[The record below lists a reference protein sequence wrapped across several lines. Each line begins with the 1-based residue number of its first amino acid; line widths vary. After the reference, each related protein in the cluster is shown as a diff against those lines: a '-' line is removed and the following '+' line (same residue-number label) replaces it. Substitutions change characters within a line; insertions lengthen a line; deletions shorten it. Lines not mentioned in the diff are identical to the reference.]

1 MVEYGRLMR
10 RYSIMGV
17 ASLVIAALW
26 FAAASVSYAQT
37 QTPTPALT
45 PENSSPAAA
54 AQRQAVQP
62 LNNAPIWREVRSGT
76 PQVTTVRGRETNIL
90 IQPEGETWRALRVP
104 VVFWGGMLFALS
116 ILGLAVFYLIR
127 GPLDVPAN
135 EKRGGRLIERFA
147 PMDRYAHWLL
157 AITWVTLAITGL
169 ILSLGKSVL
178 LPLIGYT
185 LFSWL
190 AILAKNLH
198 NFVGPVLIVAV
209 PFLFIRFIR
218 DNGVGIDD
226 VKWFLN
232 LKSYFQGHEHPS
244 GRFNAGEK
252 VVFWFVL
259 VIFSTILIVSGLV
272 LVFPNFDQTRS
283 TMQVANVVHMVA
295 SYIAIALALVH
306 IYLGT
311 IGMVDAYRAMRYG
324 YVDESWAKHHHLR
337 WYEDVAAGRA
347 RQKFVDPNA
356 VPPPAT
362 QPRTRPA

>member
-10 RYSIMGV
+10 RYSIVRV
-17 ASLVIAALW
+17 ASLVVAALW

-37 QTPTPALT
+37 QTPTPAPT
-45 PENSSPAAA
+45 PENSSPAAE
-54 AQRQAVQP
+54 AQRQTSQP

-90 IQPEGETWRALRVP
+90 IQPQGETWRALRVP
-104 VVFWGGMLFALS
+104 VVCWGGMPTALA

-127 GPLDVPAN
+127 GPLDVPPE
-135 EKRGGRLIERFA
+135 EKRDGRLIERFA
-147 PMDRYAHWLL
+147 PMDRYAHWLM

-198 NFVGPVLIVAV
+198 NFVGPILIVAI
-209 PFLFIRFIR
+209 PFLFVRFIR
-218 DNGVGIDD
+218 DNGIGADA

-232 LKSYFQGHEHPS
+232 LQGYFKGHEHPP

-252 VVFWFVL
+252 VVFWIILVVLSSVLL
-259 VIFSTILIVSGLV
+259 VIG
-272 LVFPNFDQTRS
+272 
-283 TMQVANVVHMVA
+283 
-295 SYIAIALALVH
+295 
-306 IYLGT
+306 
-311 IGMVDAYRAMRYG
+311 
-324 YVDESWAKHHHLR
+324 
-337 WYEDVAAGRA
+337 
-347 RQKFVDPNA
+347 
-356 VPPPAT
+356 
-362 QPRTRPA
+362 

>member
-1 MVEYGRLMR
+1 MADSPIVR
-10 RYSIMGV
+10 V
-17 ASLVIAALW
+17 ATLVVAALW
-26 FAAASVSYAQT
+26 FAATSVSYAQT
-37 QTPTPALT
+37 QTPTPAPT
-45 PENSSPAAA
+45 PENSSPAAE
-54 AQRQAVQP
+54 AQRQSVQP
-62 LNNAPIWREVRSGT
+62 LNNAPVWREVRSGA
-76 PQVTTVRGRETNIL
+76 PGVTTVRGRETNIL
-90 IQPEGETWRALRVP
+90 IQSMGETWRALRVP
-104 VVFWGGMLFALS
+104 VVFWGGILTALTV
-116 ILGLAVFYLIR
+116 LGLAVFYLIR
-127 GPLDVPAN
+127 GALDVPPE
-135 EKRGGRLIERFA
+135 EKRNGRLIERFA

-190 AILAKNLH
+190 AILSKNLH
-198 NFVGPVLIVAV
+198 NFVGPILIVAI

-218 DNGVGIDD
+218 DNGVGMDD

-232 LKSYFQGHEHPS
+232 LKGYFEGHEHPS

-259 VIFSTILIVSGLV
+259 VILSTILVVSGLV

-283 TMQVANVVHMVA
+283 TMQAANVVHMVTA
-295 SYIAIALALVH
+295 YVAIALALVH

-311 IGMVDAYRAMRYG
+311 IGMIDAYRAMRHG
-324 YVDESWAKHHHLR
+324 YVDESWAKHHHQR

-347 RQKFVDPNA
+347 RQKFAGPTA
-356 VPPPAT
+356 VSPQAT